1 MTEVNFYH
9 LQRSSLEQ
17 TLPDLLERSLAR
29 GWRAVV
35 LSTVEERAEQL
46 AQHLWTW
53 RPDSFLPHG
62 TAKDGHAADQPIW
75 LTAVDERPN
84 DAQVL
89 FLTDGATSARMA
101 EYTRVCDIFDGIDPD
116 AVAAARQ
123 RWKAAKEAGLDLTYW
138 QQTDKGWEKKA

>member
-17 TLPDLLERSLAR
+17 TLPDLLERSLKR

-35 LSTVEERAEQL
+35 LSTVEERSEQL

-101 EYTRVCDIFDGIDPD
+101 DYTRVCDIFDGIDPD

-123 RWKAAKEAGLDLTYW
+123 RWKAAKDAGLDLTYW

>member
-35 LSTVEERAEQL
+35 LSTVEDRSEQL

-53 RPDSFLPHG
+53 RTDSFLPHG

-75 LTAVDERPN
+75 LTATDERPN
-84 DAQVL
+84 EAQVL
-89 FLTDGATSARMA
+89 FLIDGATSARMT

-123 RWKAAKEAGLDLTYW
+123 RWKAAKDAGLDLTYW

>member
-35 LSTVEERAEQL
+35 LSTVEERSEQL

-75 LTAVDERPN
+75 LTANDERPN

-89 FLTDGATSARMA
+89 FLIDGATSARMD

-123 RWKAAKEAGLDLTYW
+123 RWKTAKEAGLDLTYW

>member
-62 TAKDGHAADQPIW
+62 TAKDGHATDQPIW

>member
-35 LSTVEERAEQL
+35 LSTVEERSEQL

-89 FLTDGATSARMA
+89 FLTDGATSARMG

-123 RWKAAKEAGLDLTYW
+123 RWKTAKEAGLDLTYW